1 MYLRPEIYNRIPIY
15 LANHLCSNFCL
26 NPEIQLR
33 GGSGGISALGR
44 IFQFGQIFRN
54 LRRAIPI
61 LRGARA
67 VNCGKTSQIAKPKRF
82 EEFGRKSRISGG
94 NSWIRAEKAGF
105 GRKKPDSGRFSRKSS
120 RTSGGKTHGIDTR
133 RGGFGGF
140 FCSVF
145 FFALAFRDSQR
156 IGRRAD
162 FGASG
167 GFSEVGRFFCLTTRR
182 AEITP

>member
-1 MYLRPEIYNRIPIY
+1 MHAY

-67 VNCGKTSQIAKPKRF
+67 VNCGKTSQFAKPKRF
-82 EEFGRKSRISGG
+82 EEFGRKKPDFR
-94 NSWIRAEKAGF
+94 
-105 GRKKPDSGRFSRKSS
+105 RKKPDSGGKSRIRADFPRNLRGLRAEK
-120 RTSGGKTHGIDTR
+120 HGFDTG

-140 FCSVF
+140 FCRVLVLSELGVG
-145 FFALAFRDSQR
+145 R
-156 IGRRAD
+156 ILEPRAD
-162 FGASG
+162 FLRSG
-167 GFSEVGRFFCLTTRR
+167 GFFD
-182 AEITP
+182 

>member
-1 MYLRPEIYNRIPIY
+1 MLY

-54 LRRAIPI
+54 LRSAIPI

-67 VNCGKTSQIAKPKRF
+67 VNCGKTSQIAKPKGF
-82 EEFGRKSRISGG
+82 EEFGRKKPDFR
-94 NSWIRAEKAGF
+94 
-105 GRKKPDSGRFSRKSS
+105 RKKPDSGGKSRIRADFPGNLRGL
-120 RTSGGKTHGIDTR
+120 RTDKHGFDTR

-140 FCSVF
+140 FCTVF
-145 FFALAFRDSQR
+145 LFALAFRDSQR

-167 GFSEVGRFFCLTTRR
+167 GFSEVGRFF
-182 AEITP
+182 